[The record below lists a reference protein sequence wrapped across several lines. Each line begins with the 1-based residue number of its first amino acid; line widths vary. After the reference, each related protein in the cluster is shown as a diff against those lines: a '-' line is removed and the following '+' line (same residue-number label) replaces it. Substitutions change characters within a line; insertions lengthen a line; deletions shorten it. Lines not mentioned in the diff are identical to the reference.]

1 MSLEIKTDRLLLR
14 PLALADAPALVPLIG
29 DYEVARWLTV
39 VPHPYTL
46 ADGETF
52 VREIAGPWDR
62 AITLAGELI
71 GVVGISGGLG
81 YWLGRP
87 FWGHG
92 YMSEAAAAL
101 VEAWFSGSQET
112 EPTEQWAEGSTR
124 PRGGEK
130 RPPVGAAGRC
140 PALPPGG
147 TAFRPGRRQ
156 EAQAS
161 GRDARGGPKETL
173 TSGHFLDN
181 AASARILQKLGF
193 TPAGTEQVHA
203 RALGRT
209 VELQRMVLTRAAW
222 EARHG

>member
-14 PLALADAPALVPLIG
+14 PLGPADAPALVPLIG
-29 DYEVARWLTV
+29 DYEVSRWLSV

-101 VEAWFSGSQET
+101 VGAWFAEDGASNTSDHRS
-112 EPTEQWAEGSTR
+112 EGSTR
-124 PRGGEK
+124 PRAEAK

-140 PALPPGG
+140 PAVPPGG
-147 TAFRPGRRQ
+147 TDVKRAAKP
-156 EAQAS
+156 
-161 GRDARGGPKETL
+161 THL

-193 TPAGTEQVHA
+193 TPDGIERVHA
-203 RALGRT
+203 RALGCE